1 MKSQRGAANM
11 INPPPPT
18 LNDWITALDA
28 VILPAFSGPHAQLR
42 LALRDSSKSMRQIA
56 ELIHASPVLALNLI
70 REANRGLAPDDD
82 HAESLEAA
90 LGRIG
95 LQRAEALLNR
105 IPAMEAAQIP
115 RPLRQIVVISRHASR
130 QATGLFAT
138 RLARLRPEIHWSSL
152 LFLSPLWALVHAY
165 PELLESWEQRV
176 LVRGEPARKVE
187 QALLGVPLLELC
199 LAVAKHWRL
208 PKWIIEGYQL
218 LGSNR
223 RLLIKALHIAR
234 DNEHPLH
241 QQQML
246 DAEPEL
252 RRWLTHPGNTIVL
265 ANGLAVSAHHS
276 WSGVHSLRWQR
287 LAGLYLQM
295 PLAELQQQVHQQ
307 AVNSARALGP
317 TDLWHPAQGLLWPWE
332 SVFQKEKV
340 AEPPSAEALA
350 AWRASCRQ
358 LITEPS
364 PFDNALQLL
373 ATAASALQH
382 AGMRRAL
389 LLQLERSQQCLVSQ
403 HAYGLADAAN
413 KLSLAPEKS
422 KVLQRM
428 MEKPLLLRLTPDNI
442 AHFSALLPGALKAV
456 FPSEH
461 LLLRSIVLEGGRL
474 VMLVV
479 ADQDGAVL
487 DENGIE
493 TFSKTIQYLERA
505 LLAFSKRR
513 R

>member
-1 MKSQRGAANM
+1 M
-11 INPPPPT
+11 INPPPRS
-18 LNDWITALDA
+18 LNAWITALDA
-28 VILPAFSGPHAQLR
+28 VILPAFSGPHVQVR

-56 ELIHASPVLALNLI
+56 ELIHASPVLALNVI
-70 REANRGLAPDDD
+70 REANRGLALGDN

-95 LQRAEALLNR
+95 LQRAEALLNC
-105 IPAMEAAQIP
+105 IPAMDAAQIP

-130 QATGLFAT
+130 QATGLFAA
-138 RLARLRPEIHWSSL
+138 RLARLRAEIHWSSL
-152 LFLSPLWALVHAY
+152 LFLAPVWTLVHAY
-165 PELLESWEQRV
+165 PDLLETWEQRV
-176 LVRGEPARKVE
+176 LAKGEPARKVE

-199 LAVAKHWRL
+199 LAVAEHWRL
-208 PKWIIEGYQL
+208 PMWIIQGYRL

-246 DAEPEL
+246 DADPEL
-252 RRWLTHPGNTIVL
+252 RRWLTYPGNTIVL

-307 AVNSARALGP
+307 AVNSARSLGA

-332 SVFQKEKV
+332 CVFQQEKV
-340 AEPPSAEALA
+340 AKPPSAEALA

-358 LITEPS
+358 LVAEPS
-364 PFDNALQLL
+364 PFDNALQLI
-373 ATAASALQH
+373 ATAARALQN
-382 AGMRRAL
+382 AGMQRVL
-389 LLQLERSQQCLVSQ
+389 LLQLERTQQSLISQQAC
-403 HAYGLADAAN
+403 GLPAAAS
-413 KLSLAPEKS
+413 KLTLTLEKS

-442 AHFSALLPGALKAV
+442 ARFSALLPGDLKAL

-461 LLLRSIVLEGGRL
+461 LLLRSVALEGR
-474 VMLVV
+474 VVVLVV
-479 ADQDGAVL
+479 ADQDGAVFN
-487 DENGIE
+487 ETSVE
-493 TFSKTIQYLERA
+493 TFSKTIQYVERA

>member
-1 MKSQRGAANM
+1 MKSQPAAANM
-11 INPPPPT
+11 TNPLPRS
-18 LNDWITALDA
+18 LNAWITTLDG
-28 VILPAFSGPHAQLR
+28 VILPAFSGPHAQVR

-56 ELIHASPVLALNLI
+56 ELIHGSPVLALNVI
-70 REANRGLAPDDD
+70 REANRGLALGDN

-105 IPAMEAAQIP
+105 TPAMEAAQIP
-115 RPLRQIVVISRHASR
+115 RPLRQIVVISRHASQ
-130 QATGLFAT
+130 QATGLFAG

-165 PELLESWEQRV
+165 PELLETWEQRV
-176 LVRGEPARKVE
+176 LVKGEPARKVE

-199 LAVAKHWRL
+199 LAVAEHWRL
-208 PKWIIEGYQL
+208 PMWIIQGYRL
-218 LGSNR
+218 LASNR

-246 DAEPEL
+246 DADPEL
-252 RRWLTHPGNTIVL
+252 RRWLTHPGNTIML

-287 LAGLYLQM
+287 LAGLYLQVQV
-295 PLAELQQQVHQQ
+295 AELQQQIHQQ
-307 AVNSARALGP
+307 AVNSARALGA

-332 SVFQKEKV
+332 SLFQQPKV
-340 AEPPSAEALA
+340 APPPDAEALT

-358 LITEPS
+358 LIAEPS
-364 PFDNALQLL
+364 PFENSLQLI
-373 ATAASALQH
+373 ATAASALRN
-382 AGMRRAL
+382 AGMQRVL
-389 LLQLERSQQCLVSQ
+389 LLQLERSQQYLVSQ
-403 HAYGLADAAN
+403 HAYGLPDAAG
-413 KLSLAPEKS
+413 KLTLAPEKS

-428 MEKPLLLRLTPDNI
+428 MEKPLLLRLTPENI
-442 AHFSALLPGALKAV
+442 ARFSALLPGALKAA

-461 LLLRSIVLEGGRL
+461 LLLRSVGLEGRV
-474 VMLVV
+474 VMLAV
-479 ADQDGAVL
+479 ADQEGAVFN
-487 DENGIE
+487 ETSVE